1 MTIFEGGVKVNV
13 VPSEARAFI
22 NYRIHPAQTIDS
34 VVEYLRDVIDD
45 DRVVIKVVESFVPS
59 KITGYAND
67 AMPFQ
72 VVVNSALEVTFCFV
86 CPGKKANLGLL
97 GFSLISSPKGR
108 LGSLGYCASNTNVN
122 FLNVITK

>member
-86 CPGKKANLGLL
+86 CPGKKANLG
-97 GFSLISSPKGR
+97 
-108 LGSLGYCASNTNVN
+108 
-122 FLNVITK
+122 